1 LFAELFDLLIGQHM
15 VDGIG
20 NLRGHLLV
28 LGDHADEQPLTEHAD
43 EEQDEALLAEKL
55 GKEDESEEGHDT
67 EALPDMNAEPEHRD
81 EAQDKKLFAEMMGK
95 MSDYDKERLKSG
107 KPKSLGDRVKK
118 AMMEEKA

>member
-1 LFAELFDLLIGQHM
+1 MMKAEDLMEALKRRQGKGIDLTIM
-15 VDGIG
+15 VGTPKKEG
-20 NLRGHLLV
+20 
-28 LGDHADEQPLTEHAD
+28 EHED

-107 KPKSLGDRVKK
+107 KPRSLGDRVKK

>member
-1 LFAELFDLLIGQHM
+1 MMKTKDLMKTLKQHQ
-15 VDGIG
+15 DKKI
-20 NLRGHLLV
+20 
-28 LGDHADEQPLTEHAD
+28 DLTIMINSPKKENKHTD